1 MNKIKMCLI
10 IFLKNR
16 KKKKGKWEENRL
28 KKNGRKAKI
37 KRAGRGR
44 EWQGKAKGLY

>member
-1 MNKIKMCLI
+1 MCLI
-10 IFLKNR
+10 KFFKNR

-28 KKNGRKAKI
+28 KKNGRKTKI
-37 KRAGRGR
+37 KRAERER